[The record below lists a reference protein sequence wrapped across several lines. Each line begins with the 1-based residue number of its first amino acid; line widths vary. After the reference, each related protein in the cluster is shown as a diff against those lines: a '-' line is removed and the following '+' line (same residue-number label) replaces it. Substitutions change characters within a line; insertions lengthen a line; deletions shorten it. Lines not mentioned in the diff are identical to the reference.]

1 LKFQRNSKGV
11 SGILAAIFLVLILLL
26 LYTQVYSFIQNENAR
41 FQSAVGEVN
50 QMDAERN
57 NEELAVSDLEYDVVG
72 DNVHVTIQVKNIGP
86 VSVQI
91 VNLWVIDKTINDYGF
106 NDTLNIQLNPGDID
120 YFTESNVLK
129 IQLKG
134 SNSSNIFASW
144 FVTSNGNLIPLEK
157 AGETQQVVIAQ
168 VALGIGALAMD
179 FDAFRYFTF
188 ETTDKLADYPN
199 GITGFDIPRGIYVAF
214 GCHLTNYDLKKRTIT
229 VDAHSLFWQP
239 GRAAVAEGSWFVVN
253 VNNDGTINET
263 YTDITLE
270 YGERKMIVFASK
282 FDLSIGSFDRLK
294 TPNAVATVA
303 TFLLLH
309 GTLDNDAFAQSIP
322 FVSLFYN

>member
-11 SGILAAIFLVLILLL
+11 SGILATIFMVFILLF
-26 LYTQVYSFIQNENAR
+26 LYTQVYLFIQNENAR
-41 FQSAVGEVN
+41 YQSAVGEVN
-50 QMDAERN
+50 QMDIDRS
-57 NEELAVSDLEYDVVG
+57 NEELVVSDLGYDVVG
-72 DNVHVTIQVKNIGP
+72 DKVHVTIQVKNIGP
-86 VSVQI
+86 ASVQI
-91 VNLWVIDKTINDYGF
+91 VNLWLIDKTNNNYGF
-106 NDTLNIQLNPGDID
+106 NDTLNIQLKPGEID
-120 YFTESNVLK
+120 YFTESNILK
-129 IQLKG
+129 VPLEG

-188 ETTDKLADYPN
+188 ESTDKLADYPN
-199 GITGFDIPRGIYVAF
+199 GITGFDIPRGIYVGF

-239 GRAAVAEGSWFVVN
+239 GRAAVAEGSWFIVN
-253 VNNDGTINET
+253 VNDDGTINGT

-282 FDLSIGSFDRLK
+282 FDLGVGTFDRLK

>member
-1 LKFQRNSKGV
+1 M
-11 SGILAAIFLVLILLL
+11 VLILLF
-26 LYTQVYSFIQNENAR
+26 LYTQVYLFMQNENAR
-41 FQSAVGEVN
+41 YQSAVGEVN
-50 QMDAERN
+50 QMDIDRS
-57 NEELAVSDLEYDVVG
+57 NEELAVSDLDYAVVG
-72 DNVHVTIQVKNIGP
+72 DKVHVTIQVKNIGP

-91 VNLWVIDKTINDYGF
+91 VNLWVIDKTTNNYGF
-106 NDTLNIQLNPGDID
+106 NDTLNIQLKPGDID
-120 YFTESNVLK
+120 YFTESNSLK
-129 IQLKG
+129 VPLEG

-179 FDAFRYFTF
+179 FDVFRYFTF

-199 GITGFDIPRGIYVAF
+199 GTTGFDVPKGIYVAF

-229 VDAHSLFWQP
+229 MDAHSLFWQP
-239 GRAAVAEGSWFVVN
+239 GRAAVAEGSWFIVN
-253 VNNDGTINET
+253 VNDDGTINET
-263 YTDITLE
+263 YTEITLE

-282 FDLSIGSFDRLK
+282 FDLGIGSFDRLK

>member
-1 LKFQRNSKGV
+1 M
-11 SGILAAIFLVLILLL
+11 
-26 LYTQVYSFIQNENAR
+26 QNENVR
-41 FQSAVGEVN
+41 YQSAVGEVS
-50 QMDAERN
+50 QMDIDRSS
-57 NEELAVSDLEYDVVG
+57 EELVVSDLDYAVVG
-72 DNVHVTIQVKNIGP
+72 DMVHVTIQVRNIGP
-86 VSVQI
+86 VSVRI
-91 VNLWVIDKTINDYGF
+91 VNLWVIDKTTNNYGF
-106 NDTLNIQLNPGDID
+106 NDTLSIQLKPGDID

-129 IQLKG
+129 IPLEG
-134 SNSSNIFASW
+134 SNSSNTFASW
-144 FVTSNGNLIPLEK
+144 FVTSSGNLIPLEK
-157 AGETQQVVIAQ
+157 AGETQHVVIAQ

-188 ETTDKLADYPN
+188 ETTDKLADFPN
-199 GITGFDIPRGIYVAF
+199 GTTGFDVPRGIYVAF

-229 VDAHSLFWQP
+229 MDAHSLFWQP
-239 GRAAVAEGSWFVVN
+239 GRAAVAEGSWFIVN
-253 VNNDGTINET
+253 VNDDGTINGT

-270 YGERKMIVFASK
+270 YGERRMIVFASK
-282 FDLSIGSFDRLK
+282 FDLGIGSFDRLK

>member
-1 LKFQRNSKGV
+1 MRFRRNSKGI
-11 SGILAAIFLVLILLL
+11 SGILAAIFMVLILLF
-26 LYTQVYSFIQNENAR
+26 LYTQVYLFMQNENAR
-41 FQSAVGEVN
+41 YQSVVSEVN
-50 QMDAERN
+50 QMDIDRSS
-57 NEELAVSDLEYDVVG
+57 EELAVSDLDYAAVEDQI
-72 DNVHVTIQVKNIGP
+72 HVTIQVKNIGP
-86 VSVQI
+86 VPVQI
-91 VNLWVIDKTINDYGF
+91 ITLWVIDKTTNNYGF
-106 NDTLNIQLNPGDID
+106 NDTLNIQLKPGDIE
-120 YFTESNVLK
+120 YYTESNILK
-129 IQLKG
+129 VPLEG

-144 FVTSNGNLIPLEK
+144 FVTSQGNLIPLEK

-179 FDAFRYFTF
+179 FDAFRYFTY
-188 ETTDKLADYPN
+188 ETADKLADYPN
-199 GITGFDIPRGIYVAF
+199 GTSGFDVPKGTYMAF

-229 VDAHSLFWQP
+229 MDAHSLFWQP
-239 GRAAVAEGSWFVVN
+239 GRSGVGEGAWFIVN
-253 VNNDGTINET
+253 VNDDGTINGT

-282 FDLSIGSFDRLK
+282 FDLGLGSFDRLK
-294 TPNAVATVA
+294 TDNAVTTVA